1 MPTISTTQRDEA
13 REQLRAMLKPGTTI
27 HTKLNHVSR
36 SGMMRVIDL
45 YVIEDN
51 ELRRIT
57 WLACKA
63 TATTYNEKHEGMRM
77 DGCGMDMGF
86 AAVYNLGRALWPD
99 GTPEPH
105 STRNGIP
112 DRDGG
117 YALKHR
123 WL

>member
-1 MPTISTTQRDEA
+1 MPTISTAQRDEA
-13 REQLRAMLKPGTTI
+13 RATLRAMLKPGATI

-45 YVIEDN
+45 YVTEDN

-57 WLACKA
+57 WLACRA
-63 TATTYNEKHEGMRM
+63 TATTYSERHEGMRL

-86 AAVYNLGRALWPD
+86 HAVYNLGRALWPD

-105 STRNGIP
+105 GTRNGQP

-123 WL
+123 WI